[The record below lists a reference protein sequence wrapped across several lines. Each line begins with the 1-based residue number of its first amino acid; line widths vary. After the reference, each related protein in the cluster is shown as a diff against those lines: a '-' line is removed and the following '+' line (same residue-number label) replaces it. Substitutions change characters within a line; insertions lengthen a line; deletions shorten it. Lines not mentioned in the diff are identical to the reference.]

1 MTNDARTET
10 VRTEARG
17 RARQL
22 AGLVFALGLTAAA
35 CGSDSDSLGVDTSD
49 VSSEISDVLDGD
61 TSGLDEQASQAGREL
76 EAQLGQADLSTLY
89 SAMDL
94 IGFDRLD
101 PEESFTFFAPNDSAF
116 AAVDADQ
123 LASLMADPTQLGA
136 ILEDHLIS
144 ETVMA
149 GELTDGTITSEG
161 GLELLIDL
169 TGPVPTVNG
178 IEIVETDLTVGNGV
192 VHVIDG
198 VLLGDSE

>member
-1 MTNDARTET
+1 MIESTTTTAAVAR
-10 VRTEARG
+10 RLLG
-17 RARQL
+17 PL
-22 AGLVFALGLTAAA
+22 AVLALLAAA
-35 CGSDSDSLGVDTSD
+35 CGSDGDALDVDTSD

-61 TSGLDEQASQAGREL
+61 TGVDEQASQAGREL

-101 PEESFTFFAPNDSAF
+101 PEETFTFFAPNDSAF
-116 AAVDADQ
+116 AAVDADR
-123 LASLMADPTQLGA
+123 LASLVAGPTQLGA